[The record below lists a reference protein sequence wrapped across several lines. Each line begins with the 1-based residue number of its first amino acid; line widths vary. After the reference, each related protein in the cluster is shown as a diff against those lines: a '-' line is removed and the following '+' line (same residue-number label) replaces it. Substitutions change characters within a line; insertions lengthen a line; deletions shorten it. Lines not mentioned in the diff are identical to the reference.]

1 MMSAMYFEMVQK
13 NTQTAK
19 ENANQLVTLG
29 ERYIGIHCPFLQF
42 FNIFRSFQNTS

>member
-19 ENANQLVTLG
+19 EKGPPDFVRRPEGKA
-29 ERYIGIHCPFLQF
+29 Y
-42 FNIFRSFQNTS
+42 